1 LPWGKGEGPGGEVSL
16 DDLYAILQVQPHAE
30 GDAIQ
35 ASYRRLALLY
45 HPDRNPERR
54 AWAEER
60 MKRVNAAY
68 AVLSNATRRQTY
80 DRRRFG
86 TSIPRPPSRPA
97 TAPAATRS
105 RTPYPTETENDWFH
119 LHVYAQG
126 RAVPEVEAT
135 AEETL
140 QHDMAEFMRLVAPPG
155 AGNAALI
162 DLLNSAAMGQYVA
175 YTPYGQAIARLIL
188 RTVLPLLRDYARD
201 GMPDSERLRRL
212 IAHVND
218 LVQDRMGT
226 EGLKMTFKGKNI
238 VADWAGLLLTI
249 INFLWGD
256 A

>member
-1 LPWGKGEGPGGEVSL
+1 VRFL
-16 DDLYAILQVQPHAE
+16 DDLYAILQVQPHAD
-30 GDAIQ
+30 GDVIQ

-68 AVLSNATRRQTY
+68 TVLSNTNRRQTY

-86 TSIPRPPSRPA
+86 TSSPRPPARPA

-105 RTPYPTETENDWFH
+105 HAPYPTETENDWYH

-126 RAVPEVEAT
+126 RMVPESEAV

-140 QHDMAEFMRLVAPPG
+140 QHDLTEFMRLVAPPG
-155 AGNAALI
+155 AGNVALG
-162 DLLNSAAMGQYVA
+162 DLLNSAAISQYVA
-175 YTPYGQAIARLIL
+175 YTPYGQAIARLTL
-188 RTVLPLLRDYARD
+188 RTALPLLRVYARD
-201 GMPDSERLRRL
+201 DAPDAERLRR
-212 IAHVND
+212 IVAHVND
-218 LVQDRMGT
+218 LMQDRMGT
-226 EGLKMTFKGKNI
+226 EGLKMIIKGKNI
-238 VADWAGLLLTI
+238 VADWAGLLLTV

>member
-1 LPWGKGEGPGGEVSL
+1 
-16 DDLYAILQVQPHAE
+16 
-30 GDAIQ
+30 
-35 ASYRRLALLY
+35 
-45 HPDRNPERR
+45 
-54 AWAEER
+54 

-68 AVLSNATRRQTY
+68 AVLSNANRRQIY

-86 TSIPRPPSRPA
+86 MSPRPPNRPA

-105 RTPYPTETENDWFH
+105 RTPYPAETENDWFH

-126 RAVPEVEAT
+126 RSVPEIEAA
-135 AEETL
+135 AEEIL
-140 QHDMAEFMRLVAPPG
+140 QRDLAEFVRLVAPPG

-162 DLLNSAAMGQYVA
+162 DLLNSAATGQYVA

-188 RTVLPLLRDYARD
+188 RTVLPLLRAYAND
-201 GMPDSERLRRL
+201 DMPDAERLRRM

-226 EGLKMTFKGKNI
+226 EGLKIVFKGKNI
-238 VADWAGLLLTI
+238 VADWAGLLLTVV
-249 INFLWGD
+249 NFLWGD

>member
-1 LPWGKGEGPGGEVSL
+1 M
-16 DDLYAILQVQPHAE
+16 QVQPHAE

-68 AVLSNATRRQTY
+68 AVLRDTHRRQTY

-86 TSIPRPPSRPA
+86 TSVRPPSRPT

-105 RTPYPTETENDWFH
+105 RAPYPTETENDWFH

-126 RAVPEVEAT
+126 RTVPEIEA
-135 AEETL
+135 AADATL
-140 QHDMAEFMRLVAPPG
+140 QRDLAEFMRLVTPPG
-155 AGNAALI
+155 AGNIALI
-162 DLLNSAAMGQYVA
+162 DLLNSAATGQYVA
-175 YTPYGQAIARLIL
+175 YTPYDQAIARLIL
-188 RTVLPLLRDYARD
+188 RTVLPLLRDDARD
-201 GMPDSERLRRL
+201 GMPDSERLRRM
-212 IAHVND
+212 IARVND

-226 EGLKMTFKGKNI
+226 EGLKMVVKGKNI
-238 VADWAGLLLTI
+238 VADWSGLLLTVV
-249 INFLWGD
+249 NFLWGD

>member
-1 LPWGKGEGPGGEVSL
+1 
-16 DDLYAILQVQPHAE
+16 LQVQPHAD
-30 GDAIQ
+30 GDVIQ
-35 ASYRRLALLY
+35 TSYRRLALLY

-60 MKRVNAAY
+60 MKRVNGAY
-68 AVLSNATRRQTY
+68 AVLSNANRRQMY

-86 TSIPRPPSRPA
+86 TSSPRPSSRPPP
-97 TAPAATRS
+97 APAATRS
-105 RTPYPTETENDWFH
+105 HIPYPAETENDWFH

-126 RAVPEVEAT
+126 RTVPEVEVV

-140 QHDMAEFMRLVAPPG
+140 QRDMTAFIRIVAPPA
-155 AGNAALI
+155 AGNTALV
-162 DLLNSAAMGQYVA
+162 DLLNSAATGQNVA
-175 YTPYGQAIARLIL
+175 YTPYSL
-188 RTVLPLLRDYARD
+188 RTALPLLHDYERD
-201 GMPDSERLRRL
+201 GTPDSERLRRI

-249 INFLWGD
+249 VNFLWGD

>member
-1 LPWGKGEGPGGEVSL
+1 
-16 DDLYAILQVQPHAE
+16 LQVQPHAD
-30 GDAIQ
+30 GDVIQ
-35 ASYRRLALLY
+35 TSYRRLALLY

-60 MKRVNAAY
+60 MKRVNGAY
-68 AVLSNATRRQTY
+68 AVLSNANRRQMY

-86 TSIPRPPSRPA
+86 TSSPRPSSRPPP
-97 TAPAATRS
+97 APAATRS
-105 RTPYPTETENDWFH
+105 HIPYPAETENDWFH

-126 RAVPEVEAT
+126 RTVPEVEVV

-140 QHDMAEFMRLVAPPG
+140 QRDMTAFICIVAPPA
-155 AGNAALI
+155 AGNTALV
-162 DLLNSAAMGQYVA
+162 DLLNSAATGQYVA
-175 YTPYGQAIARLIL
+175 YTPYGQSIARLIL
-188 RTVLPLLRDYARD
+188 RTALPLLHDYERD
-201 GMPDSERLRRL
+201 GTPDSERLRRI

-249 INFLWGD
+249 VNFLWGD